1 MFDQLQNFATAL
13 TQVGKSSQSVW
24 NTVGSG
30 IQAVASIMSYSSQ
43 KAMGDIDSQIEAEKK
58 RDGKSEESQKKIAK
72 LEAKKRAENLKAQ
85 RQAIIANTAVGIMSA
100 ISTAGNIY
108 AGLALAAVVAAMGI
122 TQLSALDSG
131 SIAQADSS
139 DPTKLELG
147 SRQNSIDVSKS
158 ANAGEL
164 SYIRG
169 DKGTGSIQDFVPRAR
184 GSNMNPNVKYVTGEH
199 GTEVVATSLQ
209 GKKVT
214 NTEGLDNSNSNS
226 NSGAPISLT
235 IQAMDSQ
242 SIIDRSED
250 IFNSLE
256 VAAKARGYTLSRL
269 SNI

>member
-1 MFDQLQNFATAL
+1 
-13 TQVGKSSQSVW
+13 
-24 NTVGSG
+24 
-30 IQAVASIMSYSSQ
+30 
-43 KAMGDIDSQIEAEKK
+43 
-58 RDGKSEESQKKIAK
+58 
-72 LEAKKRAENLKAQ
+72 
-85 RQAIIANTAVGIMSA
+85 
-100 ISTAGNIY
+100 
-108 AGLALAAVVAAMGI
+108 
-122 TQLSALDSG
+122 
-131 SIAQADSS
+131 
-139 DPTKLELG
+139 
-147 SRQNSIDVSKS
+147 
-158 ANAGEL
+158 
-164 SYIRG
+164 
-169 DKGTGSIQDFVPRAR
+169 
-184 GSNMNPNVKYVTGEH
+184 MNPNVKYVTGEH